1 VKSSGLNLPI
11 VANASNHSPKFI
23 ELGGKSAEGVYVSSS
38 FLVDDP
44 QPRVKR
50 YVDAFKA
57 KYGEAPDLF
66 ATVAYDGVYVI
77 AAALKAA
84 GNDRAK
90 IKDAFSTITD
100 IPSVIFGPVKFNPA
114 TRRFDN
120 PKGAQLVVVD
130 GAFVPWDGKKSAK

>member
-1 VKSSGLNLPI
+1 VKSSGINLPI

-23 ELGGKSAEGVYVSSS
+23 ELGGKSAEGVHVSSS

-44 QPRVKR
+44 SPRVKR

-77 AAALKAA
+77 AAAIKLA
-84 GNDRAK
+84 GNDGAK
-90 IKDAFSTITD
+90 IKEAFSTITD
-100 IPSVIFGPVKFNPA
+100 IPSVIFGPVKFNST

-120 PKGAQLVVVD
+120 PMGAQLVVKD
-130 GAFVPWDGKKSAK
+130 GLFVPWDGKKGKR